1 MWSASGISMQSSQH
15 PKIFYTDFQFSIFTV
30 SRLYH
35 NCSYD
40 ETRWW
45 RPNQV
50 ESACRHFGLWRMFS
64 GYLTGRG
71 RSSQNSGLAGILE
84 LGLNSDPR
92 GNNRLFPETHELA
105 SVPAKK
111 IGSRW
116 LNLRPGSTSNI
127 PLFPQSETGRFSGV
141 LPTQCPRAGQVAAI
155 LENLLEDPT

>member
-15 PKIFYTDFQFSIFTV
+15 PKNFYTDFQFSL
-30 SRLYH
+30 SRDFIITAVMM
-35 NCSYD
+35 N
-40 ETRWW
+40 TRWW

-92 GNNRLFPETHELA
+92 RNNRLFPETHELA

-127 PLFPQSETGRFSGV
+127 PLFPLSETGRFSGV
-141 LPTQCPRAGQVAAI
+141 LPTQCPRAGRVAAI